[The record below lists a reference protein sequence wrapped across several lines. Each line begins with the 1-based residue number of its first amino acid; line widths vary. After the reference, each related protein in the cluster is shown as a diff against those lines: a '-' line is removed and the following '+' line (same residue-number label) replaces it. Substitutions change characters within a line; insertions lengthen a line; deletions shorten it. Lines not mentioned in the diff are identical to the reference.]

1 MFQAIILHNSL
12 LVYTLTMYK
21 NYVQGVPKKLKLLKL
36 VIKINLHKIPV
47 LKNFT
52 KELN

>member
-1 MFQAIILHNSL
+1 MIIMFQAIILHNSL

-36 VIKINLHKIPV
+36 VIKINLH
-47 LKNFT
+47 NSSSEEFY
-52 KELN
+52 